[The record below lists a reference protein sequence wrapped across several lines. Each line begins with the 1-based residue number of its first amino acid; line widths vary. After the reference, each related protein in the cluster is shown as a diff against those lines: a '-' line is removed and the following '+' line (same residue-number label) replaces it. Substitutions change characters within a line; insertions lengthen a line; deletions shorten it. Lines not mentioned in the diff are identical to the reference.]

1 MTALYFISPLSA
13 ENARKITTWRY
24 DPPFDL
30 YDLGPEN
37 ISGFINPEYYYH
49 QILNENGNLDGYCCY
64 GLDAQVPG
72 GEYLI
77 NMPEI
82 LDIGVGMKPNLTGA
96 GRGHK
101 FVSAILEYARERFHP
116 DRFRVTIADFN
127 LRSLKTFQSLG
138 FKIQGS
144 FVREMVDI
152 HFFQLEKSVKEEDYG

>member
-1 MTALYFISPLSA
+1 MTALYFISPLSE

-82 LDIGVGMKPNLTGA
+82 LDIGVGMKPNLTGV

-152 HFFQLEKSVKEEDYG
+152 HFFHLEKSVKEEDYG

>member
-1 MTALYFISPLSA
+1 MTALYFISPLSE

-30 YDLGPEN
+30 YDLGSEN

-49 QILNENGNLDGYCCY
+49 QILNENGNLVGYCCY

-101 FVSAILEYARERFHP
+101 FVSAILEYASERFNP
-116 DRFRVTIADFN
+116 SRFRVTVADFN
-127 LRSLKTFQSLG
+127 HRSLRTFRKQG
-138 FKIQGS
+138 FKESHHFI
-144 FVREMVDI
+144 RELAEI
-152 HFFQLEKSVKEEDYG
+152 PFTQLERDLEEEIK

>member
-1 MTALYFISPLSA
+1 MTALYFISPLSE

-49 QILNENGNLDGYCCY
+49 QILNENGNLVGYCCY

-82 LDIGVGMKPNLTGA
+82 LDIGIGMKPNLTGT

-101 FVSAILEYARERFHP
+101 FVSAILEYASERFNP
-116 DRFRVTIADFN
+116 SRFRVTVADFN
-127 LRSLKTFQSLG
+127 HRSLMTFRKLG
-138 FKIQGS
+138 FKDSHHFI
-144 FVREMVDI
+144 RELAEI
-152 HFFQLEKSVKEEDYG
+152 PFTQLERDLEEEI